1 MHHDPAPDLSA
12 RQIAEALPPI
22 SIGLRPLWHAAVDI
36 GPRDS
41 LGRSPGGERWIV
53 PILGGTFWGAAGF
66 ESLQGVVLPGGA
78 DRQLQRADG
87 ARQLQALY
95 EMRCNDGTVLTIDNQ
110 VIIDE
115 TEPGKRYAMSHLR
128 VTAPQGPH
136 DWLNRRIVLGTLQP
150 LRPALEAVLIR
161 SYLIDSP
168 AC

>member
-1 MHHDPAPDLSA
+1 MAIGVVD
-12 RQIAEALPPI
+12 AE
-22 SIGLRPLWHAAVDI
+22 GGDRRLRTLVN
-36 GPRDS
+36 R
-41 LGRSPGGERWIV
+41 LRR
-53 PILGGTFWGAAGF
+53 
-66 ESLQGVVLPGGA
+66 VLPGGA

-150 LRPALEAVLIR
+150 LRPAMEAVLIR
-161 SYLIDSP
+161 SYLVDS
-168 AC
+168 

>member
-41 LGRSPGGERWIV
+41 LGRS
-53 PILGGTFWGAAGF
+53 
-66 ESLQGVVLPGGA
+66 PGGA

-150 LRPALEAVLIR
+150 LRPAMEAVLIR
-161 SYLIDSP
+161 SYLVDS
-168 AC
+168 